1 MSESPAERV
10 ARKEKQAR
18 EAPVNMARYRQ
29 EQQATLDKTA
39 RLRAQRLALP
49 EMKDPAASKDKARAT
64 SAPIRTS
71 SRRSR
76 IAMYEGRYRSRPVG

>member
-49 EMKDPAASKDKARAT
+49 EMKNSVPSRKKPT
-64 SAPIRTS
+64 SHRSLPGLHQGVRDRSTIKTS
-71 SRRSR
+71 LS
-76 IAMYEGRYRSRPVG
+76 

>member
-1 MSESPAERV
+1 MSESPAERI

-39 RLRAQRLALP
+39 RLRAQRLAWP
-49 EMKDPAASKDKARAT
+49 ETKNPAASKKKP
-64 SAPIRTS
+64 APRRTLPGLHQGV
-71 SRRSR
+71 RGPQ
-76 IAMYEGRYRSRPVG
+76 MGR